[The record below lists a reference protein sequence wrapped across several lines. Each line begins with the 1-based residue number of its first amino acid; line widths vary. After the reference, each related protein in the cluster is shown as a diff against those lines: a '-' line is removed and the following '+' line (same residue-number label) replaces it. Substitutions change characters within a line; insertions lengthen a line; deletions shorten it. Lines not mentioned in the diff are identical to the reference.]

1 MSEFAVTI
9 EKIEKIWPIEGAD
22 AIELAK
28 VERFSY
34 QFVVGKGQCLV
45 GQLVIFF
52 PIDSV
57 IPLPVL
63 EAVGMVGKFSG
74 KNCDRVK
81 TRKFKGQFSQ
91 GFVVRLPLLET
102 PLGSILCKHP
112 DYFNSVAFHCGPI
125 GKDITEVLGVVK
137 YEPPVV
143 EDKAGKLFP
152 LPPGVSKYD
161 IEGCDRNPQIVEL
174 LLDKPVRILEKLE
187 GQNASVQYCSNGTV
201 YVNQRN
207 FTIQEIPDATH
218 AFWKLGREAGLIDVA
233 KEISEHSGQDVLI
246 YFEYLGPSVQGNIY
260 KLNKPEGRVFDIRV
274 GTEYLNGHD
283 FMAMVKRYNLNV
295 APVLAFNT
303 TLREWLGGQTV
314 QEASNGDSV
323 LFKTRREGIVIT
335 PMIEER
341 HYDIGRLI
349 IKQRSPAYL
358 EKSEF

>member
-34 QFVVGKGQCLV
+34 QFVVGKGQFQV
-45 GQLVIFF
+45 NDMGVFF
-52 PIDSV
+52 PIDS
-57 IPLPVL
+57 ILPLPVL
-63 EAVGMVGKFSG
+63 EATGMVGKFSG
-74 KNCDRVK
+74 KGCDRVK

-91 GFVVRLPLLET
+91 GFFT
-102 PLGSILCKHP
+102 PLRSLDTLLRNDP
-112 DYFNSVAFHCGPI
+112 DYVMSVAF
-125 GKDITEVLGVVK
+125 GKCVGRDMTAALGVVK

-143 EDKAGKLFP
+143 EDKAGKLLP

-274 GTEYLNGHD
+274 GAEYLNGED
-283 FMAMVKRYNLNV
+283 FMYAVKRYNLNV
-295 APVLAFNT
+295 APVLTFNT
-303 TLREWLGGQTV
+303 TLREWLGGKTV